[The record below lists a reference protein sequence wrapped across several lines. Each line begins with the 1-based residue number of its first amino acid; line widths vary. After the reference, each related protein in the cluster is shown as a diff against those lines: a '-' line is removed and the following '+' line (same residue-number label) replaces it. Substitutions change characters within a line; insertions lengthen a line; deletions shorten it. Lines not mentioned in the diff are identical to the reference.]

1 MYFAWVILPMIILAL
16 AGIYIVYTVYKGV
29 QYFGSRWNKRRQL
42 IVSLVISVIL
52 IAPMSVM
59 GTVWFMVL
67 VHMVGISLICHLLI
81 FLLRKMYRKPLPKMV
96 EGIYRSG
103 AVVLVLTLLIFSYG
117 YYNMS
122 HIVKTEYQVTT
133 DKNIRSEGYRLAVLS
148 DLHYGISL
156 DNEELR
162 NVAERISSDHPDVL
176 ILDGDIVDES
186 TTYQQMEDAIAILG
200 SISTR
205 YGIYFVY
212 GNHDSSSYSDAPS
225 YTVEQLENAI
235 SQAKITILDDA
246 VADINGELALIGR
259 ADKSYGVNNRKE
271 ISQLISGIDQNQELI
286 VLDHQPA
293 EYRQVKAAGGD
304 LIISGHTHAGQM
316 WPIGVFTSLMHVDE
330 MNYGYKKQGNLNA
343 IVTSGIAGWGYPI
356 RTEEHSEYVLIE
368 LGLEN

>member
-1 MYFAWVILPMIILAL
+1 MFFAWVILPMIILAL

-29 QYFGSRWNKRRQL
+29 QYFGTKWNKRRR
-42 IVSLVISVIL
+42 IIISLLISVIL
-52 IAPMSVM
+52 IAPMILM
-59 GTVWFMVL
+59 RIVWFMVL
-67 VHMVGISLICHLLI
+67 VHMVVISLICHLLI
-81 FLLRKMYRKPLPKMV
+81 FLLRKIRRKPLPKV
-96 EGIYRSG
+96 LEGIYRSG
-103 AVVLVLTLLIFSYG
+103 AVVVILTLLIFSYG

-122 HIVKTEYQVTT
+122 HIVKTEYQIST

-162 NVAERISSDHPDVL
+162 NVAERISSDNPDVL

-186 TTYQQMEDAIAILG
+186 TSYQQMEDAFAILG
-200 SISTR
+200 STSTK
-205 YGIYFVY
+205 YGIYYVY
-212 GNHDSSSYSDAPS
+212 GNHDRSSYSNAPS
-225 YTVEQLENAI
+225 FTVEQLENAI
-235 SQAKITILDDA
+235 SQAGITILDDA
-246 VADINGELALIGR
+246 TAEINGELALIGR
-259 ADKSYGVNNRKE
+259 ADKSYGITNRKD
-271 ISQLISGIDQNQELI
+271 IGQLMSGLDLNQELV

-293 EYRQVKAAGGD
+293 EYNQVEAAGGD

-316 WPIGVFTSLMHVDE
+316 WPIGVITSLMHVDE

-368 LGLEN
+368 LK